1 MGKTV
6 VGVDIGVSSIRAVE
20 VSNYGGVKPAI
31 VRMAEQPLPENAVR
45 RGEVMEPGTVSTALK
60 RLWSTGGFKS
70 KDVVLGIGGQRVFAR
85 EVSLPRAPIAQLRE
99 SLPFQVQELL
109 PVPVSDVFMDFYAT
123 HEEDGEQGPQV
134 AGLLVA
140 GLRDSINTKVDAAM
154 RAGLRPVH
162 VDLVPFA
169 LSRAILPYRSA
180 RGCDVIVAIGAAT
193 THVVVVDNGIPQFV
207 RMIAAGGDDITQGL
221 ATRLQWTPLDAE
233 RAKRAIGMGSSLM
246 RAEDRPALEVIYEFA
261 GELLA
266 NIRSTINYYTSAH
279 AADPVQRIL
288 LTGGGGDLSGLA
300 SALGELTQL
309 PVTKTD
315 PLAGFTAPR
324 GRRDGARREDLDAY
338 TTAFGLA
345 LGGHE

>member
-6 VGVDIGVSSIRAVE
+6 VGVDIGVHSIRAVE
-20 VSNYGGVKPAI
+20 VSNYASAKPAI
-31 VRMAEQPLPENAVR
+31 VRMAEQPLPDNAIR
-45 RGEVMEPGTVSTALK
+45 RGEVVEQGTVSTALK

-85 EVSLPRAPIAQLRE
+85 DVSLPKAPLNQLRE

-109 PVPVSDVFMDFYAT
+109 PVPVSDVFMDFYPT
-123 HEEDGEQGPQV
+123 HEEEGEGGPQV

-140 GLRDSINTKVDAAM
+140 GLRDSINAKVDAAM

-169 LSRAILPYRSA
+169 LSRAILPHRSA
-180 RGCDVIVAIGAAT
+180 RGRDVIIAIGAST
-193 THVVVVDNGIPQFV
+193 THIVVVDNGVPQFV
-207 RMIAAGGDDITQGL
+207 RMLAAGGDDITQGL
-221 ATRLQWTPLDAE
+221 SSRLQWTPENAE
-233 RAKRAIGMGSSLM
+233 RAKRAVGMGGAVM
-246 RAEDRPALEVIYEFA
+246 RAEDRPVLEVIYEFA
-261 GELLA
+261 GELIS
-266 NIRSTINYYTSAH
+266 NIRSTLSYYTSAH
-279 AADPVQRIL
+279 ASDPVQRLL

-300 SALGELTQL
+300 AALGEHTQL
-309 PVTKTD
+309 PVTRVE
-315 PLAGFTAPR
+315 PFAGLHLPR
-324 GRRDGARREDLDAY
+324 GRREVRADVDVY